1 MKKIVS
7 TLKKILKIDEN
18 KIEEIVKYIAESK
31 GTYVSVKVQNHE
43 ELSKWFQDQGLKTI
57 QSNEMHCTIAYS
69 KKEFK
74 HKIIKDN
81 IIVNDF
87 LEISPLGDDGCLVLK
102 FKSAELQ
109 ERFKN
114 CMDEEQ
120 CMIGKIT
127 YHIQL
132 LL

>member
-1 MKKIVS
+1 MQS
-7 TLKKILKIDEN
+7 Q
-18 KIEEIVKYIAESK
+18 K

-57 QSNEMHCTIAYS
+57 PSNEMHCTIAYS

-114 CMDEEQ
+114 CMDEGAMYDWENYQ
-120 CMIGKIT
+120 NLAKSPK
-127 YHIQL
+127 L
-132 LL
+132 LYNAS